1 VSGKLPWRRT
11 FLLGFGFFG
20 ITLLWPIYD
29 SFVPIF
35 LSGFG
40 LSNRAIGFWM
50 TLDNYANLFIQ
61 LWVGNRSDRTRT
73 RWGRRFPYILLGAPF
88 AALGGALIP
97 LGAMQSLP
105 LLIGAMLLMTISMSL
120 FRSPTVALLGDVFP
134 PELRSRANGVINFM
148 GLLAGVLAFLV
159 GGVLYRINPAYPFW
173 VAAAVMILVLGLLV
187 TRVKEPPLPAP
198 ARSAEEQQ
206 TSGVLASLQRLAQ
219 DEDRS
224 ALYLLFALLA
234 WSVGITALQAFFT
247 LFSREELG
255 VAEGAAA
262 QLLSFY
268 PLAGLLFAIPGGY
281 LGTYLGRKR
290 VILLCLATMAAGL
303 VIFLLIPPA
312 ALGTA
317 RDFNLLDPTT
327 WFRSPTV
334 RLLIVLLLAAGAS
347 LTVITVNVL
356 PMLLDMA
363 PEGQMGSFTGL
374 YYLFGSLASILG
386 PPLGGLLV
394 DLTGSYRAIFVFAP
408 FWVVLGLALMWRV
421 REPQRPILKLTR
433 FGGLKDKTE

>member
-1 VSGKLPWRRT
+1 VPGRLPWRRT

-61 LWVGNRSDRTRT
+61 PWVGNRSDRTRT
-73 RWGRRFPYILLGAPF
+73 RWGRRFPYIMLGAPL

-97 LGAMQSLP
+97 LGATQSLP
-105 LLIGAMLLMTISMSL
+105 LLIGAMLVMTVSMSL

-134 PELRSRANGVINFM
+134 PGLRSRANGVINFM

-159 GGVLYRINPAYPFW
+159 GGVLYRMNPAYPFW
-173 VAAAVMILVLGLLV
+173 VAATVMLLVLALLV
-187 TRVKEPPLPAP
+187 TRVREPAVPA
-198 ARSAEEQQ
+198 AAGDGEELEI
-206 TSGVLASLQRLAQ
+206 TGVLATLQRLAQ
-219 DEDRS
+219 QADRS
-224 ALYLLFALLA
+224 VLYLLSALLA
-234 WSVGITALQAFFT
+234 WSVGLTALQAFFT
-247 LFSREELG
+247 LFSRNELG

-268 PLAGLLFAIPGGY
+268 PLAGLVFAIPGGY
-281 LGTYLGRKR
+281 LGTYFGRKR
-290 VILLCLATMAAGL
+290 VIMLCLAIMAIGL
-303 VIFLLIPPA
+303 GIFLLIPPA
-312 ALGTA
+312 TLGTA
-317 RDFNLLDPTT
+317 QDFNLLDPTT
-327 WFRSPTV
+327 WFRAPTV
-334 RLLIVLLLAAGAS
+334 RLLIALLLAAGAS
-347 LTVITVNVL
+347 LTVITVNAL

-363 PEGQMGSFTGL
+363 PEGQIGSFTGL
-374 YYLFGSLASILG
+374 YYLFGSIASILG

-394 DLTGSYRAIFVFAP
+394 DVTGSYRSIFVFAP

-421 REPQRPILKLTR
+421 REPERQTPPT
-433 FGGLKDKTE
+433 T